1 MECHEISK
9 VSKSQ
14 FFIFYLISIT
24 VNNSSDYEF
33 HFISLTFLF
42 KTSKKSD
49 LLKSLIFFFKKN
61 FYTIKRPK
69 KNKNV
74 GKFKV

>member
-42 KTSKKSD
+42 KTSKK
-49 LLKSLIFFFKKN
+49 K
-61 FYTIKRPK
+61 
-69 KNKNV
+69 
-74 GKFKV
+74 